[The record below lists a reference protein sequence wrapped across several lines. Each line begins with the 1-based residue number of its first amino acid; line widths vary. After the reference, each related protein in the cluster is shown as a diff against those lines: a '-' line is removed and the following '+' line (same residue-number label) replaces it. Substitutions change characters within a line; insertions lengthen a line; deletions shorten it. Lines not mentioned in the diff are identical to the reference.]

1 MEQITILENKQ
12 QLAEQGFT
20 AELFDR
26 WTAYLDAAPKTVET
40 YTRNIRPF
48 AYFLKVNGITNPTR
62 DDVISYRD
70 QIKAKYK
77 PSTVQAYTMAVKLFY
92 QWTAQEG
99 IYPNI
104 AEKVKGAKLDSD
116 HKKDYLTSKQVSKLF
131 QSIDRTTLR
140 GKRDYAII
148 ALMITSG
155 LRTIEI
161 SRANIEDMRNVA
173 DFTAL
178 YIQGKGHDEKNTFVK
193 VAEPVEAAIRD
204 YLTARGRAGS
214 SEPLFAS
221 DAHRNAGGRMT
232 TRSIS
237 RIVKDNLKAAGFDSD
252 RLTAH
257 SMRHT
262 AATLNLL
269 NGGSIEETQQLLRH
283 TNINTTLIYS
293 HALERAKNNSEQRI
307 AAAIFG

>member
-26 WTAYLDAAPKTVET
+26 WTAYLDAAPKTLET

-104 AEKVKGAKLDSD
+104 AEKVKGAKLDND
-116 HKKDYLTSKQVSKLF
+116 HRKDYLTSKQVSKLF
-131 QSIDRTTLR
+131 QSIDRTTLK